1 VAHRVRM
8 GLHNVPLDDIQRRY
22 LRSMENLPIAVRLA
36 DRSVV
41 VDNTGRG
48 FRLLRIRRG
57 GVTRTYGRKLPAW
70 LLEAVPPDLR

>member
-1 VAHRVRM
+1 
-8 GLHNVPLDDIQRRY
+8 
-22 LRSMENLPIAVRLA
+22 MENLPIAVRLA

-57 GVTRTYGRKLPAW
+57 GVTRTYGRKLPTW